1 MFIPSPA
8 RSEATERLY
17 QESQSSEGF
26 VMNLTR
32 AWAWR
37 PDIFQGFADLRSR
50 LTGQSSLSK
59 RELAVLVCAA
69 ASQLGD
75 SYCSLAWGRTL
86 AREAD
91 AAGAAAILEGG
102 DAASLTAR
110 DRALAEW
117 ARKVVRDPNGTRA
130 GDIEAL
136 RAAGL
141 AEQEIFDATVFVA
154 FWLAFCVV
162 NDALGVA
169 PDADLARQVPP
180 EVRKAVSFGREPV

>member
-154 FWLAFCVV
+154 FRLAFCVV